1 MRGFDLKESRPF
13 QRFLGDPVRRAVAPG
28 YAYGNFI
35 LRGADDL
42 SDVLVAESWTEQDG
56 LDLFFSE

>member
-1 MRGFDLKESRPF
+1 MRDIDLKESRPL
-13 QRFLGDPVRRAVAPG
+13 QRFLGDPVRRAIAPG

-42 SDVLVAESWTEQDG
+42 SDVLVAESRAEQDR
-56 LDLFFSE
+56 LNLLLSE